1 MIEEIKKLHR
11 LHSITKDFSHIIE
24 YKTGSWKMFEPS
36 RFIYSFFTFNSLYEI
51 NWSDSIVDNT
61 IYYDFDNDPE
71 KTKETTKMR
80 AYINFIFEY
89 ATEDDFKILSQN
101 IKKMGKGKKPLEN
114 NELQNLLMEIVL
126 DDRIKNSDKTDFIV
140 KIESL
145 LLGRKLTPSQYFNS
159 IIKFI
164 YYVRNN
170 IFHGSKT
177 TIEMAEKKQRDRLI
191 VYSNILNQTNELF
204 FKIISR
210 EVQFLEMNKKYKL
223 NFDD

>member
-51 NWSDSIVDNT
+51 NWSDSIADNT
-61 IYYDFDNDPE
+61 IYYEFDNDPE
-71 KTKETTKMR
+71 KTKESTKMR

-114 NELQNLLMEIVL
+114 NELHNLLQEIVL
-126 DDRIKNSDKTDFIV
+126 DDRIKNSDKNDFIV
-140 KIESL
+140 KIEKLVS
-145 LLGRKLTPSQYFNS
+145 GRKLTPSQYFNS
-159 IIKFI
+159 IVKFI